1 MWISNRRGIGPY
13 TYRYRYINSY
23 QRPITHL
30 PSPMSFFH
38 QSVYIMANRRR
49 RVSRK
54 KRSRSSRSSRAS
66 RRQRGGDCG
75 CNKSLAQLF
84 KGGSPAFTEN
94 GTPVNAIPLKT
105 LNEVPPLASERL
117 TGGRR
122 TRKQP
127 RKKGGMSFSSYS
139 ATNNNPVVQFGTLP
153 GAGLSVG
160 ILTGD
165 SYQQT
170 SPQDVTSHIKPLV

>member
-1 MWISNRRGIGPY
+1 
-13 TYRYRYINSY
+13 
-23 QRPITHL
+23 
-30 PSPMSFFH
+30 
-38 QSVYIMANRRR
+38 MANRRR
-49 RVSRK
+49 LVSRK
-54 KRSRSSRSSRAS
+54 KRSRSSRSSRTS

-105 LNEVPPLASERL
+105 LVEVPPLASERL
-117 TGGRR
+117 SGGR
-122 TRKQP
+122 TSRKY
-127 RKKGGMSFSSYS
+127 RKKGGMSFSGYS
-139 ATNNNPVVQFGTLP
+139 TTNNNPVVQFGTLP

-165 SYQQT
+165 SYHQT

>member
-1 MWISNRRGIGPY
+1 
-13 TYRYRYINSY
+13 
-23 QRPITHL
+23 
-30 PSPMSFFH
+30 MSFFH
-38 QSVYIMANRRR
+38 WSVYIMANRRR
-49 RVSRK
+49 LVSRK
-54 KRSRSSRSSRAS
+54 KRSRSSRTSRAS

-75 CNKSLAQLF
+75 CNKSLGQLF

-94 GTPVNAIPLKT
+94 GTPVNVIPLKT
-105 LNEVPPLASERL
+105 LVEVPPLASERL

-122 TRKQP
+122 TRKQQ

>member
-1 MWISNRRGIGPY
+1 MWISNRLGIRPY
-13 TYRYRYINSY
+13 TYKNQI
-23 QRPITHL
+23 QKTDTETFIT
-30 PSPMSFFH
+30 SMSFFH

-49 RVSRK
+49 LVSRK
-54 KRSRSSRSSRAS
+54 RRSHSRSSRSS

-94 GTPVNAIPLKT
+94 GTPVNAIPLNT
-105 LNEVPPLASERL
+105 LVEVPPLASERL

-122 TRKQP
+122 TRKQ
-127 RKKGGMSFSSYS
+127 RRTKGGMSFSGYS

-170 SPQDVTSHIKPLV
+170 SPQDITHNIKPLV